1 MALRLRKPPS
11 VSEQRDARAVEYFF
25 NEIYKLL
32 SIAGSRT
39 YDVPSIS
46 AGGKATFTIT
56 VSGALA
62 DQAQTV
68 VVGVPSTF
76 NPDLVPWGY
85 VSDDDEVTVVLYNP
99 TGSPINPGDA
109 TYSVRVLP

>member
-39 YDVPSIS
+39 YNVPSIS
-46 AGGKATFTIT
+46 AGGKETFTIT
-56 VSGALA
+56 VAGAQA
-62 DQAQTV
+62 DEEQTV
-68 VVGVPSTF
+68 IVGVPSTF
-76 NPDLVPWGY
+76 NTDLVPWGF

-99 TGSPINPGDA
+99 TGSPINPDEA
-109 TYSVRVLP
+109 TYTVRVLP